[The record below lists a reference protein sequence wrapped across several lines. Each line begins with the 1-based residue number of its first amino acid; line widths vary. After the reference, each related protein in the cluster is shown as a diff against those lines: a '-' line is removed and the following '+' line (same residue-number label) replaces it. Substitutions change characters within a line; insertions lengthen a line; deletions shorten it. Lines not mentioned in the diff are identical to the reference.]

1 MAELYWITRL
11 TAIHSVF
18 VAILVIGCI
27 LSVISLLAYTINK
40 CEEISACEGSVYEK
54 EYKKFKDMSMS
65 YFKYFIACAVFGIIG
80 TVFIPTTKQ
89 ALMIWGIGGTIDY
102 IKSNPTA
109 KQIPDKC
116 IKALDKWVD
125 SLSNDST
132 ETKK

>member
-11 TAIHSVF
+11 TAINSVF
-18 VAILVIGCI
+18 VAILIIGAI

-40 CEEISACEGSVYEK
+40 CEEISSCEGSAYEK
-54 EYKKFKDMSMS
+54 ENKKYKEMSMN
-65 YFKYFIACAVFGIIG
+65 YFKYFFVAAFFGIIG
-80 TVFIPTTKQ
+80 TVFVPTTKQ

-132 ETKK
+132 EIKK